1 MKQAAERLKQAVG
14 AGIFLTDEP
23 MSRHTTFRTG
33 GPADIYIE
41 PSGVEEL
48 KQVLDI
54 CREENVAYTIIGNG
68 SNLLVGDGG
77 YRGVLISFG
86 KPFAQ
91 VTIEGAQ
98 VRTGAGA
105 LLSAVAK
112 QVLNASLTGFEFA
125 AGIPGTIGGAVVMN
139 AGAYGGELCQVLREA
154 TVLTPEGEVKT
165 LPAEELELYKSRSQ
179 NYRNLFDPETKLMR
193 GKNADGTFQTPFNP
207 FKWGDAFTE
216 GNSWHYSWSVFH
228 DPQGLIDLMGGKEM
242 FVTMLDSV
250 FSVPPIFDDS
260 YYGQVIHEIREMTV
274 MNMGNYAHG
283 NQPIQHMIYLYNYAG
298 EPWKAQYWLR
308 QVMNRMYTAGPDGY
322 CGDEDNGQ
330 TSAWYVFSALGF
342 YPVCPGTDEYVLGAP
357 LFRKATLHFENG
369 KSLTIDAPDNSPEN
383 MYIESLKVNG
393 VDYSRN
399 YLTHGD
405 LLNGGTLR
413 FDMGS
418 QPNMK
423 RGTQPE
429 DYPYSFSNEL
439 KK

>member
-41 PSGVEEL
+41 PSGTEEL

-54 CREENVAYTIIGNG
+54 CREENLAYTIIGNG

-165 LPAEELELYKSRSQ
+165 LPAEELELG
-179 NYRNLFDPETKLMR
+179 YRTSCVQKNGYIVLEAVLQLQP
-193 GKNADGTFQTPFNP
+193 GNADDIRAVMDALASKRREKQPLEYPSAGSTFKRPEGHFAGRLIQ
-207 FKWGDAFTE
+207 DA
-216 GNSWHYSWSVFH
+216 
-228 DPQGLIDLMGGKEM
+228 GLRGFRVGGAQVSEKHCG
-242 FVTMLDSV
+242 FVINRDHATSADILSLCR
-250 FSVPPIFDDS
+250 
-260 YYGQVIHEIREMTV
+260 QVQEKV
-274 MNMGNYAHG
+274 
-283 NQPIQHMIYLYNYAG
+283 
-298 EPWKAQYWLR
+298 KAQFGVELELE
-308 QVMNRMYTAGPDGY
+308 VKL
-322 CGDEDNGQ
+322 
-330 TSAWYVFSALGF
+330 LGEF
-342 YPVCPGTDEYVLGAP
+342 
-357 LFRKATLHFENG
+357 
-369 KSLTIDAPDNSPEN
+369 
-383 MYIESLKVNG
+383 
-393 VDYSRN
+393 
-399 YLTHGD
+399 
-405 LLNGGTLR
+405 
-413 FDMGS
+413 
-418 QPNMK
+418 
-423 RGTQPE
+423 
-429 DYPYSFSNEL
+429 
-439 KK
+439 

>member
-154 TVLTPEGEVKT
+154 TVLTPEREVKT
-165 LPAEELELYKSRSQ
+165 LPAEELELG
-179 NYRNLFDPETKLMR
+179 YRTSCVQKNGYIVLEAVLQLQP
-193 GKNADGTFQTPFNP
+193 GNADDIRAVMDALASKRREKQPLEYPSAGSTFKRPEGHFAGRLIQ
-207 FKWGDAFTE
+207 DA
-216 GNSWHYSWSVFH
+216 
-228 DPQGLIDLMGGKEM
+228 GLRGFRVGGAQVSEKHCG
-242 FVTMLDSV
+242 FVINRDHATSADILSLCR
-250 FSVPPIFDDS
+250 
-260 YYGQVIHEIREMTV
+260 QVQEKV
-274 MNMGNYAHG
+274 
-283 NQPIQHMIYLYNYAG
+283 
-298 EPWKAQYWLR
+298 KAQFGVELELE
-308 QVMNRMYTAGPDGY
+308 VKL
-322 CGDEDNGQ
+322 
-330 TSAWYVFSALGF
+330 LGEF
-342 YPVCPGTDEYVLGAP
+342 
-357 LFRKATLHFENG
+357 
-369 KSLTIDAPDNSPEN
+369 
-383 MYIESLKVNG
+383 
-393 VDYSRN
+393 
-399 YLTHGD
+399 
-405 LLNGGTLR
+405 
-413 FDMGS
+413 
-418 QPNMK
+418 
-423 RGTQPE
+423 
-429 DYPYSFSNEL
+429 
-439 KK
+439 

>member
-54 CREENVAYTIIGNG
+54 CREGNVAYTIIGNG

-165 LPAEELELYKSRSQ
+165 LPAEELELG
-179 NYRNLFDPETKLMR
+179 YRTSCIQKNGYIVLEAVLQLQP
-193 GKNADGTFQTPFNP
+193 GNADDIRAVMDALASKRRDKQPLEYPSAGSTFKRPEGHFAGRLIQ
-207 FKWGDAFTE
+207 DA
-216 GNSWHYSWSVFH
+216 
-228 DPQGLIDLMGGKEM
+228 GLRGFRVGGAQVSEKHCG
-242 FVTMLDSV
+242 FVINRDHATSADILSLCR
-250 FSVPPIFDDS
+250 
-260 YYGQVIHEIREMTV
+260 QVQEKV
-274 MNMGNYAHG
+274 
-283 NQPIQHMIYLYNYAG
+283 
-298 EPWKAQYWLR
+298 KAQFGVELELE
-308 QVMNRMYTAGPDGY
+308 VKL
-322 CGDEDNGQ
+322 
-330 TSAWYVFSALGF
+330 LGEF
-342 YPVCPGTDEYVLGAP
+342 
-357 LFRKATLHFENG
+357 
-369 KSLTIDAPDNSPEN
+369 
-383 MYIESLKVNG
+383 
-393 VDYSRN
+393 
-399 YLTHGD
+399 
-405 LLNGGTLR
+405 
-413 FDMGS
+413 
-418 QPNMK
+418 
-423 RGTQPE
+423 
-429 DYPYSFSNEL
+429 
-439 KK
+439 

>member
-54 CREENVAYTIIGNG
+54 CREENLAYTIIGNG

-165 LPAEELELYKSRSQ
+165 LPAEELELG
-179 NYRNLFDPETKLMR
+179 YRTSCVQKNGYIVLEAVLQLQP
-193 GKNADGTFQTPFNP
+193 GNADDIRAVMDALASKRREKQPLEYPSAGSTFKRPEGHFAGRLIQ
-207 FKWGDAFTE
+207 DA
-216 GNSWHYSWSVFH
+216 
-228 DPQGLIDLMGGKEM
+228 GLRGFRVGGAQVSEKHCG
-242 FVTMLDSV
+242 FVINRDHATSADILSLCR
-250 FSVPPIFDDS
+250 
-260 YYGQVIHEIREMTV
+260 QVQEKV
-274 MNMGNYAHG
+274 
-283 NQPIQHMIYLYNYAG
+283 
-298 EPWKAQYWLR
+298 KAQFGVELELE
-308 QVMNRMYTAGPDGY
+308 VKL
-322 CGDEDNGQ
+322 
-330 TSAWYVFSALGF
+330 LGEF
-342 YPVCPGTDEYVLGAP
+342 
-357 LFRKATLHFENG
+357 
-369 KSLTIDAPDNSPEN
+369 
-383 MYIESLKVNG
+383 
-393 VDYSRN
+393 
-399 YLTHGD
+399 
-405 LLNGGTLR
+405 
-413 FDMGS
+413 
-418 QPNMK
+418 
-423 RGTQPE
+423 
-429 DYPYSFSNEL
+429 
-439 KK
+439 

>member
-54 CREENVAYTIIGNG
+54 CREGNVAYTIIGNG

-165 LPAEELELYKSRSQ
+165 LPAEELELG
-179 NYRNLFDPETKLMR
+179 YRTSCIQKNGYIVLEAVLQLQP
-193 GKNADGTFQTPFNP
+193 GNADDIRAVMDALASKRRKKQPLEYPSAGSTFKRPEGHFAGRLIQ
-207 FKWGDAFTE
+207 DA
-216 GNSWHYSWSVFH
+216 
-228 DPQGLIDLMGGKEM
+228 GLRGFRVGGAQVSEKHCG
-242 FVTMLDSV
+242 FVINRDHATSADILSLCR
-250 FSVPPIFDDS
+250 
-260 YYGQVIHEIREMTV
+260 QVQEKV
-274 MNMGNYAHG
+274 
-283 NQPIQHMIYLYNYAG
+283 
-298 EPWKAQYWLR
+298 KAQFGVELELE
-308 QVMNRMYTAGPDGY
+308 VKL
-322 CGDEDNGQ
+322 
-330 TSAWYVFSALGF
+330 LGEF
-342 YPVCPGTDEYVLGAP
+342 
-357 LFRKATLHFENG
+357 
-369 KSLTIDAPDNSPEN
+369 
-383 MYIESLKVNG
+383 
-393 VDYSRN
+393 
-399 YLTHGD
+399 
-405 LLNGGTLR
+405 
-413 FDMGS
+413 
-418 QPNMK
+418 
-423 RGTQPE
+423 
-429 DYPYSFSNEL
+429 
-439 KK
+439 

>member
-68 SNLLVGDGG
+68 CNLLVGDGG

-165 LPAEELELYKSRSQ
+165 LPAEELELG
-179 NYRNLFDPETKLMR
+179 YRTSCIQKNGYIVLEAVLQLQP
-193 GKNADGTFQTPFNP
+193 GNADDIRAVMDALASKRREKQPLEYPSAGSTFKRPEGHFAGRLIQ
-207 FKWGDAFTE
+207 DA
-216 GNSWHYSWSVFH
+216 
-228 DPQGLIDLMGGKEM
+228 GLRGFRVGGAQVSEKHCG
-242 FVTMLDSV
+242 FVINRDHATSADILSLCR
-250 FSVPPIFDDS
+250 
-260 YYGQVIHEIREMTV
+260 QVQEKV
-274 MNMGNYAHG
+274 
-283 NQPIQHMIYLYNYAG
+283 
-298 EPWKAQYWLR
+298 KAQFGVELELE
-308 QVMNRMYTAGPDGY
+308 VKL
-322 CGDEDNGQ
+322 
-330 TSAWYVFSALGF
+330 LGEF
-342 YPVCPGTDEYVLGAP
+342 
-357 LFRKATLHFENG
+357 
-369 KSLTIDAPDNSPEN
+369 
-383 MYIESLKVNG
+383 
-393 VDYSRN
+393 
-399 YLTHGD
+399 
-405 LLNGGTLR
+405 
-413 FDMGS
+413 
-418 QPNMK
+418 
-423 RGTQPE
+423 
-429 DYPYSFSNEL
+429 
-439 KK
+439 

>member
-165 LPAEELELYKSRSQ
+165 LPAEELELG
-179 NYRNLFDPETKLMR
+179 YRTSCVQKNGYIVLEAVLQLQP
-193 GKNADGTFQTPFNP
+193 GNADDIRAVMDALASKRREKQPLEYPSAGSTFKRPEGHFAGRLIQ
-207 FKWGDAFTE
+207 DA
-216 GNSWHYSWSVFH
+216 
-228 DPQGLIDLMGGKEM
+228 GLRGFRVGGAQVSEKHCG
-242 FVTMLDSV
+242 FVINRDHATSAEILSLCR
-250 FSVPPIFDDS
+250 
-260 YYGQVIHEIREMTV
+260 QVQEKV
-274 MNMGNYAHG
+274 
-283 NQPIQHMIYLYNYAG
+283 
-298 EPWKAQYWLR
+298 KAQSGVELELE
-308 QVMNRMYTAGPDGY
+308 VKL
-322 CGDEDNGQ
+322 
-330 TSAWYVFSALGF
+330 LGEF
-342 YPVCPGTDEYVLGAP
+342 
-357 LFRKATLHFENG
+357 
-369 KSLTIDAPDNSPEN
+369 
-383 MYIESLKVNG
+383 
-393 VDYSRN
+393 
-399 YLTHGD
+399 
-405 LLNGGTLR
+405 
-413 FDMGS
+413 
-418 QPNMK
+418 
-423 RGTQPE
+423 
-429 DYPYSFSNEL
+429 
-439 KK
+439 